1 MNSTYTTAR
10 GAMWEGFL
18 VFGLCSLWGLRLLFR
33 GLRGDIFDSFGT
45 AVASRGW
52 FIVGG
57 VLLQLPL
64 AGFTL
69 FAWKQGLFGS

>member
-1 MNSTYTTAR
+1 MDTNYSTAQE
-10 GAMWEGFL
+10 AMWSGFF

-33 GLRGDIFDSFGT
+33 GLRGDVFDSMGI

-57 VLLQLPL
+57 MCLQLPL

-69 FAWKQGLFGS
+69 FAWKQGLFGA